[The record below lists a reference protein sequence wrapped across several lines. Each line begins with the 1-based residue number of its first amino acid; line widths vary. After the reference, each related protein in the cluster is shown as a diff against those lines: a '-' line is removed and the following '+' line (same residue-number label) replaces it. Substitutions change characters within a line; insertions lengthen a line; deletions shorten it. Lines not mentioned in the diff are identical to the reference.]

1 INLKQWAREQGIHPV
16 TAYRWFQSGKLPVP
30 ARRVGHLILVDAP
43 ARSPAG
49 VTARSRVLC
58 GSASRSG
65 SAGGACRH
73 LGSPGG
79 ARRRIVTEVGS
90 ALNGKH
96 RKFLTLRR
104 DPTVTTIVVEHRDR
118 FARFGAEEV
127 EAALA
132 AQGRRLVV
140 VDPSEVDDD
149 LVRDVTEILTSLCA
163 RLYGRVPPPIGRPG
177 RWPCSSTMARRYAVP
192 DGWTLQAFQFALD
205 PTPEQWQTLR
215 RQWGGRRYAG
225 NWAVRTLKADL
236 EAYHATGESREPP
249 SFYGLRWRW
258 NRAKATECVDGETG
272 EAWWPQISKE
282 AFANG
287 IKDAVDAYWR
297 WQQSRGGELDGR
309 RVGFPRFKRKGRDP
323 DRCTFSTGVIR
334 VEPDR
339 RHVTLPKIGTVR
351 TCESTRRLE
360 RLIRLGR
367 ARILAATL
375 KRVGERAVVVFRVEI
390 QRPQGCPTRPA
401 SWGAPQRGHPDP
413 ASTVG
418 VDVGVRW
425 LATVATAEA
434 VIERV
439 PNPAPLARNLTVL
452 RRLSRSI
459 SRSQRGSN
467 RCRRKERRRAKLHAR
482 IAAIRRHEIHRLT
495 TRLAKTH
502 GRIVVEGLDAAGML
516 RQKGLSGARARRRG
530 LADSALAEVRRQLRY
545 KTGWYGSELVEAD
558 QYFPS
563 SKTCHRCG

>member
-1 INLKQWAREQGIHPV
+1 
-16 TAYRWFQSGKLPVP
+16 
-30 ARRVGHLILVDAP
+30 
-43 ARSPAG
+43 
-49 VTARSRVLC
+49 
-58 GSASRSG
+58 
-65 SAGGACRH
+65 
-73 LGSPGG
+73 
-79 ARRRIVTEVGS
+79 
-90 ALNGKH
+90 
-96 RKFLTLRR
+96 
-104 DPTVTTIVVEHRDR
+104 
-118 FARFGAEEV
+118 
-127 EAALA
+127 
-132 AQGRRLVV
+132 
-140 VDPSEVDDD
+140 
-149 LVRDVTEILTSLCA
+149 
-163 RLYGRVPPPIGRPG
+163 
-177 RWPCSSTMARRYAVP
+177 MARRGAPRGQPRGEPRRYAAP

-205 PTPEQWQTLR
+205 PTPKQWQTIR
-215 RQWGGRRYAG
+215 RQWGGRRYAY

-258 NRAKATECVDGETG
+258 NREKATECLDRETG
-272 EAWWPQISKE
+272 EGWWPQISKE

-297 WQQSRGGELDGR
+297 WQQSRAGKLDGR

-323 DRCTFSTGVIR
+323 DRCTFSTGPLRI
-334 VEPDR
+334 EPDR
-339 RHVTLPKIGTVR
+339 RHVTLPRIGTVR
-351 TCESTRRLE
+351 TCENTRRLE

-375 KRVGERAVVVFRVEI
+375 KRVGERAIVVFRVEV
-390 QRPQGCPTRPA
+390 QRPQGCPTRLA

-413 ASTVG
+413 DSTVG

-425 LATVATAEA
+425 LVTVATADGM
-434 VIERV
+434 IERV

-467 RCRRKERRRAKLHAR
+467 RCRRKERRRARLHAR

-516 RQKGLSGARARRRG
+516 RQNGL
-530 LADSALAEVRRQLRY
+530 
-545 KTGWYGSELVEAD
+545 
-558 QYFPS
+558 
-563 SKTCHRCG
+563 

>member
-1 INLKQWAREQGIHPV
+1 
-16 TAYRWFQSGKLPVP
+16 
-30 ARRVGHLILVDAP
+30 
-43 ARSPAG
+43 
-49 VTARSRVLC
+49 
-58 GSASRSG
+58 
-65 SAGGACRH
+65 
-73 LGSPGG
+73 
-79 ARRRIVTEVGS
+79 
-90 ALNGKH
+90 
-96 RKFLTLRR
+96 
-104 DPTVTTIVVEHRDR
+104 
-118 FARFGAEEV
+118 
-127 EAALA
+127 
-132 AQGRRLVV
+132 
-140 VDPSEVDDD
+140 
-149 LVRDVTEILTSLCA
+149 
-163 RLYGRVPPPIGRPG
+163 
-177 RWPCSSTMARRYAVP
+177 MARKYAAP

-205 PTPEQWQTLR
+205 PTPKQWQTIR
-215 RQWGGRRYAG
+215 RQWGGRRYAY

-258 NRAKATECVDGETG
+258 NREKATECLDRETG

-297 WQQSRGGELDGR
+297 WQQSRAGKLDGR
-309 RVGFPRFKRKGRDP
+309 RVGSPRFKRKGRDS
-323 DRCTFSTGVIR
+323 DRCTFSTGPLRI
-334 VEPDR
+334 EPDR
-339 RHVTLPKIGTVR
+339 RHVTLPRIGTVR
-351 TCESTRRLE
+351 TCENTRRLE

-375 KRVGERAVVVFRVEI
+375 KRVGERAIVVFRVEV
-390 QRPQGCPTRPA
+390 QRPQGCPTRLA

-413 ASTVG
+413 DSTVG

-425 LATVATAEA
+425 LVTVATADGM
-434 VIERV
+434 IERV

-467 RCRRKERRRAKLHAR
+467 RCRRKERRRARLHAR

-516 RQKGLSGARARRRG
+516 RQNGLRGRGRGAADSRTRLSPRFVGNSATRPAGTALSWSRPTGSSPARRRAIG
-530 LADSALAEVRRQLRY
+530 AARSRTSAGPS
-545 KTGWYGSELVEAD
+545 TGRATAVGRATSAMRTPRSTWRGTRPGHPTKPALWG
-558 QYFPS
+558 P
-563 SKTCHRCG
+563 RP

>member
-1 INLKQWAREQGIHPV
+1 
-16 TAYRWFQSGKLPVP
+16 
-30 ARRVGHLILVDAP
+30 
-43 ARSPAG
+43 
-49 VTARSRVLC
+49 
-58 GSASRSG
+58 
-65 SAGGACRH
+65 
-73 LGSPGG
+73 
-79 ARRRIVTEVGS
+79 
-90 ALNGKH
+90 
-96 RKFLTLRR
+96 
-104 DPTVTTIVVEHRDR
+104 
-118 FARFGAEEV
+118 
-127 EAALA
+127 
-132 AQGRRLVV
+132 
-140 VDPSEVDDD
+140 
-149 LVRDVTEILTSLCA
+149 
-163 RLYGRVPPPIGRPG
+163 
-177 RWPCSSTMARRYAVP
+177 MARRYAAP

-205 PTPEQWQTLR
+205 PTPKQWQTIR
-215 RQWGGRRYAG
+215 RQWGGRRYAY

-258 NRAKATECVDGETG
+258 NRAKATECVDRETG

-297 WQQSRGGELDGR
+297 WQQSRAGKLDGR

-323 DRCTFSTGVIR
+323 DRCTFSTGTLR

-351 TCESTRRLE
+351 TCENTRRLE

-425 LATVATAEA
+425 LATVATADGA
-434 VIERV
+434 IERV
-439 PNPAPLARNLTVL
+439 PNPAPLQRNLVVL

-459 SRSQRGSN
+459 SRSQRGSR
-467 RCRRKERRRAKLHAR
+467 RCRRKERRRARLQAR
-482 IAAIRRHEIHRLT
+482 IAAIRRHELHRLT

-516 RQKGLSGARARRRG
+516 RQKGLPGARARRRG
-530 LADSALAEVRRQLRY
+530 LADAALAEVRRQLRY
-545 KTGWYGSELVEAD
+545 KTTWYGSELVEAD
-558 QYFPS
+558 RFFPS
-563 SKTCHRCG
+563 SKTCHRCGSIQDIGWAEHWRCDGCGARHQRDDNAAINLARYSTPPVGSVGAFVKRRAEVRPGFPGHAARKREAHQGTPRSRLRVEPRKGNPVRGAA

>member
-1 INLKQWAREQGIHPV
+1 
-16 TAYRWFQSGKLPVP
+16 
-30 ARRVGHLILVDAP
+30 
-43 ARSPAG
+43 
-49 VTARSRVLC
+49 
-58 GSASRSG
+58 
-65 SAGGACRH
+65 
-73 LGSPGG
+73 
-79 ARRRIVTEVGS
+79 
-90 ALNGKH
+90 
-96 RKFLTLRR
+96 
-104 DPTVTTIVVEHRDR
+104 
-118 FARFGAEEV
+118 
-127 EAALA
+127 
-132 AQGRRLVV
+132 
-140 VDPSEVDDD
+140 
-149 LVRDVTEILTSLCA
+149 
-163 RLYGRVPPPIGRPG
+163 
-177 RWPCSSTMARRYAVP
+177 MARKYAAP

-205 PTPEQWQTLR
+205 PTPKQWQTIR
-215 RQWGGRRYAG
+215 RQWGGRRYAY

-258 NRAKATECVDGETG
+258 NREKATECLDRETG

-297 WQQSRGGELDGR
+297 WQQSRAGKLDGR

-323 DRCTFSTGVIR
+323 DRCTFSTGPLRI
-334 VEPDR
+334 EPDR
-339 RHVTLPKIGTVR
+339 RHVTLPRIGTVR
-351 TCESTRRLE
+351 TCENTRRLE

-375 KRVGERAVVVFRVEI
+375 KRVGERAIVVFRVEV
-390 QRPQGCPTRPA
+390 QRPQGCPTRLA

-413 ASTVG
+413 DSTVG

-425 LATVATAEA
+425 LVTVATADGM
-434 VIERV
+434 IERV
-439 PNPAPLARNLTVL
+439 PAPLARNLTVL

-467 RCRRKERRRAKLHAR
+467 RCRRKERRRARLHAR

-516 RQKGLSGARARRRG
+516 RQNGLPGARARRRG

-558 QYFPS
+558 RFFPN
-563 SKTCHRCG
+563 SKTCHRCGSIQDLGWAEHWRCDGCGARHQRDENAAINLARYSTPPVGSVGAFVKRRAAVRGPHEAGLVGTPVRPGLGIPSEPAPMGTLPGHAARKREARQGTPRSRLRGEPRQGNPVRGAA

>member
-1 INLKQWAREQGIHPV
+1 
-16 TAYRWFQSGKLPVP
+16 
-30 ARRVGHLILVDAP
+30 
-43 ARSPAG
+43 
-49 VTARSRVLC
+49 
-58 GSASRSG
+58 
-65 SAGGACRH
+65 
-73 LGSPGG
+73 
-79 ARRRIVTEVGS
+79 
-90 ALNGKH
+90 
-96 RKFLTLRR
+96 
-104 DPTVTTIVVEHRDR
+104 
-118 FARFGAEEV
+118 
-127 EAALA
+127 
-132 AQGRRLVV
+132 
-140 VDPSEVDDD
+140 
-149 LVRDVTEILTSLCA
+149 
-163 RLYGRVPPPIGRPG
+163 
-177 RWPCSSTMARRYAVP
+177 MARKYAAP

-205 PTPEQWQTLR
+205 PTPEQWQVIR
-215 RQWGGRRYAG
+215 RQWGGRRYAY

-236 EAYHATGESREPP
+236 DAYREGTPRSGLGDPIGTGSDGEPLGGDPRETGTSKEPP

-360 RLIRLGR
+360 RLIRLSR

-439 PNPAPLARNLTVL
+439 PNPAPLARNLTML

-467 RCRRKERRRAKLHAR
+467 RCRRKERRRARLQAH

-516 RQKGLSGARARRRG
+516 RQKGLPGARVRRRG
-530 LADSALAEVRRQLRY
+530 LADAALAEIRRQLRY
-545 KTGWYGSELVEAD
+545 KTTWYGSELVEAD
-558 QYFPS
+558 RYFPS
-563 SKTCHRCG
+563 SKTCHRCGLVQDIGWAEHWRCDGCWARHQRDDNAAINLARYRSPGAPHKASFVGAPPVGSVGAFVKRRAAVRPGLPGHAARKREAREGNPVRGAA